1 MGRRK
6 KKSKLDAYE
15 QTIEESLEE
24 YSPVP
29 QDEKMRIIELAAKTR
44 TISLR
49 INENVLQALKRKA
62 ADEGLPY
69 QTLISSILYK
79 FSTDR
84 LVDANAMKRA
94 LVSLKN
100 N

>member
-6 KKSKLDAYE
+6 QKSELDAYE
-15 QTIEESLEE
+15 QAIEESLEE

-29 QDEKMRIIELAAKTR
+29 QDEKMRIMEIAAKTR